1 MCVYFVNSCHKG
13 PAVERKGKKLVPLGA
28 AVEVLTGRVQLPTC
42 ATKPPSSRRQI
53 LKQQDLLLGSFDS
66 GTEPAFSATPS
77 EPVKTLLDDDEI
89 PLPDEPIDLN
99 KTLYIPPP
107 PPPPLQNSEQTF
119 KEFEENEE
127 DKEFEALAAESL
139 SKQANPTIPAL
150 LPVSVDGIQDWK
162 PFANE

>member
-1 MCVYFVNSCHKG
+1 MVDALYKG

-42 ATKPPSSRRQI
+42 ATKPSSRRQI
-53 LKQQDLLLGSFDS
+53 RKQQDLLLGSFDS
-66 GTEPAFSATPS
+66 GTEPFSATPP
-77 EPVKTLLDDDEI
+77 EPIKTLLDDDEI

-107 PPPPLQNSEQTF
+107 PSTF
-119 KEFEENEE
+119 QEFEENEE

-139 SKQANPTIPAL
+139 SKQPSNLTVPTL
-150 LPVSVDGIQDWK
+150 LPVSVDDIKDWK